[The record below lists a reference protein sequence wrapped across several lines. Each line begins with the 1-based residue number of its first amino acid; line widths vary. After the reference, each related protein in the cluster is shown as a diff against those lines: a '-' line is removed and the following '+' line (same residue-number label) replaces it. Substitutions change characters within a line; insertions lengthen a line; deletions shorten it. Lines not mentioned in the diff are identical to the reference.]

1 MSKFEYWVTFKN
13 VESGVP
19 FGTLTLPAPI
29 GVTVAEN
36 IVYNI
41 VRYNSSIEL
50 FHDDSTTGIRVDGT
64 NTYTDHNNRRV
75 TISCLC
81 NVWNEVEIKVTIE
94 E

>member
-1 MSKFEYWVTFKN
+1 MSKFEYNVTFKN
-13 VESGVP
+13 VENGVP
-19 FGTLTLPAPI
+19 FGALSLPAPI
-29 GVTVAEN
+29 GVTAEN
-36 IVYNI
+36 IVYNM

-50 FHDDSTTGIRVDGT
+50 FHDENTMGIRVDGT
-64 NTYTDHNNRRV
+64 NTYTDHNNRQV